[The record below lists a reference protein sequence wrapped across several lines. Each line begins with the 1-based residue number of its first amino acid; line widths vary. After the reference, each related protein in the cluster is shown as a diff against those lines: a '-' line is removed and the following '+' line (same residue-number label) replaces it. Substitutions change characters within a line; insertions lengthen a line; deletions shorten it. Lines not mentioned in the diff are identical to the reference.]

1 MEELSLDMA
10 EEALFPDGDFARLE
24 RKKPAAVFKRRGKAK
39 DGGAADEGKR
49 KTTHTKSWIDRCLSS
64 RFLRVPEFFHGSQRR
79 VVPSKP
85 PATFVREKQAHF
97 AEVDAFELQEESP
110 SPKTFTR
117 RSIFEGS
124 TCFLPARDGHLE
136 AVPEEIF
143 ASPEDLLSAALR
155 TPPVRGVL
163 RPRPMDAL
171 ISDLECLSISKPVAE
186 LPTMSMIDIL
196 LHESDQESIVSLS
209 QGFSEFWWVFSNL
222 VRAWKKWD
230 TQHNSEND
238 QPLAFPEEQLYVVF
252 VLADGGTDLES
263 FELLNY
269 EEVKSLLLQVVLSL
283 AVAEQAYGFEHRDL
297 HWGNIVLS
305 RDQHEQLD
313 FRLENRHFLVNT
325 HGLSVALID
334 FTLSRID
341 TGKQVV
347 FCDLSDPSWFEGPKG
362 DVQADTYRRMKDIT
376 GGQWEGSFPK
386 NNSVWI
392 HYVAEIIRK
401 KKSFKSS
408 AKDKRALSAFSK
420 RCLSYES
427 ATAIVDDEIFQKMW
441 RKEIYSSQHEEHANR
456 EESVN
461 LPG

>member
-1 MEELSLDMA
+1 TIVKIGEGTFGEAYKGNGNVFKVVPMDGSFKVNGETQKTSTEIYSEVLLSNTLNW
-10 EEALFPDGDFARLE
+10 L
-24 RKKPAAVFKRRGKAK
+24 RKKSSPYHCTSFVETKA
-39 DGGAADEGKR
+39 
-49 KTTHTKSWIDRCLSS
+49 
-64 RFLRVPEFFHGSQRR
+64 
-79 VVPSKP
+79 
-85 PATFVREKQAHF
+85 
-97 AEVDAFELQEESP
+97 
-110 SPKTFTR
+110 TR
-117 RSIFEGS
+117 ICKGRY
-124 TCFLPARDGHLE
+124 D
-136 AVPEEIF
+136 
-143 ASPEDLLSAALR
+143 
-155 TPPVRGVL
+155 
-163 RPRPMDAL
+163 
-171 ISDLECLSISKPVAE
+171 K
-186 LPTMSMIDIL
+186 
-196 LHESDQESIVSLS
+196 
-209 QGFSEFWWVFSNL
+209 NL

-376 GGQWEGSFPK
+376 GGQWEGRQVFPK

-441 RKEIYSSQHEEHANR
+441 RKEVTLNT
-456 EESVN
+456 
-461 LPG
+461 PGN